1 MCADRQAF
9 MLRRLESGPVAAV
22 ARAVSDVLE
31 ACEAKGVIS
40 PLQRR
45 ALTAE
50 IAAKL
55 HPVL

>member
-1 MCADRQAF
+1 

>member
-1 MCADRQAF
+1 
-9 MLRRLESGPVAAV
+9 MLRRLESGPAAAV
-22 ARAVSDVLE
+22 ARTVADVLE
-31 ACEAKGVIS
+31 ACEVRGVIS
-40 PLQRR
+40 GAQRH

>member
-1 MCADRQAF
+1 MQAF
-9 MLRRLESGPVAAV
+9 MLRRIESGPVAAV

-31 ACEAKGVIS
+31 SCEFKGVIS
-40 PLQRR
+40 AAQRHT
-45 ALTAE
+45 LTAE

>member
-1 MCADRQAF
+1 MAACVQAF
-9 MLRRLESGPVAAV
+9 MLRRIESGPVAAV

-31 ACEAKGVIS
+31 SCETKGIIS
-40 PLQRR
+40 GAQRHT
-45 ALTAE
+45 LTAE